1 MAWATI
7 EDIRAAVEDQTTPRG
22 FLELAAAHPDHD
34 ALHAKVDGESG
45 QWHTWS
51 LSDYRELVARAT
63 AGLTE
68 AGVRAGDRVLL
79 MMRNRPDFHWFDTAA
94 QFLRATPIS
103 IYNSSSPEQI
113 HYLAHHAGA
122 HVAIVEDTGY
132 LERLLK
138 VRGDLPAL
146 QRIYVIEPGT
156 TGVPPVGV
164 YPVSDLLDA
173 GTADLDALAAATDPT
188 DIATVI
194 YTSGTTGPPKGV
206 MLNQHN
212 IVYMVEQLRRCTPFD
227 SFVGKRSLSFL
238 PMAHISQRLM
248 CHYEGMLLGY
258 SVYCCPDPNLLSGHL
273 TQVRPEI
280 LFGSPRIWE
289 KIQNAFNAVLASD
302 PAVNAEF
309 HDALATALLIKQ
321 AEFDGTATQQ
331 QHDTWAQLDAATF
344 AGIRA
349 RVGLDAVRVAV
360 TAAAPIPC
368 SVLEWYR
375 AIGVPLSESYGMTE
389 STAAMTWS
397 PQRNKPGSVGQ
408 ALPGCELAIADDG
421 EVICR
426 GGNVFQGYL
435 KQPDKTA
442 EAINDGWLHTGDIGI
457 LDDEGYLRII
467 DRKKDLIIT
476 SGGKN
481 ISPANLEAALK
492 AVPLIGQA
500 AVIGEGRPFVSAILV
515 LDPEMAAVWARAH
528 MREPVSLPELAANP
542 SVIAEVQAGVDQ
554 VNRQLADVEQ
564 IMRFLLVGEEW
575 LPDSELLTPTSKLK
589 RRSINSRY
597 AAEID
602 AMYTDVN

>member
-7 EDIRAAVEDQTTPRG
+7 EDIRAAVEGQTAPRG

-34 ALHAKVDGESG
+34 ALHAEVDGESG
-45 QWHTWS
+45 HWHTWLWS
-51 LSDYRELVARAT
+51 EYRELVARAA

-79 MMRNRPDFHWFDTAA
+79 MIRNRPDFHWFDTAA

-113 HYLAHHAGA
+113 HYLAHHAEA
-122 HVAIVEDTGY
+122 QVAIVEDTGF
-132 LERLLK
+132 LDRLLK
-138 VRGDLPAL
+138 IRGGLPAL
-146 QRIYVIEPGT
+146 QRIYVIEPGQS
-156 TGVPPVGV
+156 GVRPVGV
-164 YPVSDLLDA
+164 HPASDLLDSGA
-173 GTADLDALAAATDPT
+173 ADLDALAAATDPS
-188 DIATVI
+188 DIATII

-206 MLNQHN
+206 MLSQHN
-212 IVYMVEQLRRCTPFD
+212 IAYMVEQLRRCTPFD
-227 SFVGKRSLSFL
+227 SFMGKRSLSFL

-248 CHYEGMLLGY
+248 CHYEGMMLGY

-280 LFGSPRIWE
+280 LFGSPRVWE

-302 PAVNAEF
+302 STGKAGF
-309 HDALATALLIKQ
+309 DDALAAALLIKQ
-321 AEFDGTATQQ
+321 AEFDGTATRQ
-331 QHDTWAQLDAATF
+331 QHDTWAALDAATF
-344 AGIRA
+344 ASIRA
-349 RVGLDAVRVAV
+349 RVGLDAVRVAI
-360 TAAAPIPC
+360 TAAAPIPRP
-368 SVLEWYR
+368 VLEWYR

-397 PQRNKPGSVGQ
+397 PWRNKPGYVGQ
-408 ALPGCELAIADDG
+408 ALPGCEVAIADDG

-435 KQPDKTA
+435 KQPDKSA
-442 EAINDGWLHTGDIGI
+442 ETIIDGWLHTGDIGE
-457 LDDEGYLRII
+457 LDSEGYLRII
-467 DRKKDLIIT
+467 DRKKELIIT

-481 ISPANLEAALK
+481 VSPANLEAALK
-492 AVPLIGQA
+492 AVPLVGQA
-500 AVIGEGRPFVSAILV
+500 AVIGEGRPFVSAILA
-515 LDPEMAAVWARAH
+515 LDPDMATVWARTH
-528 MREPVSLPELAANP
+528 RREPASLPELAANS

-564 IMRFLLVGEEW
+564 IIRFTIVGEEW

-589 RRSINSRY
+589 RRSVYSRY
-597 AAEID
+597 AVEIE
-602 AMYTDVN
+602 AMYTDVT

>member
-1 MAWATI
+1 MRATI
-7 EDIRAAVEDQTTPRG
+7 EDIRAAVEDQTVPRG

-34 ALHAKVDGESG
+34 ALHAKADGEAG
-45 QWHTWS
+45 RWHTWS

-113 HYLAHHAGA
+113 RYLAHHSEAQ
-122 HVAIVEDTGY
+122 VAIVEDTGF
-132 LERLLK
+132 LARLLE

-146 QRIYVIEPGT
+146 RRIYVIEQGP

-164 YPVSDLLDA
+164 HEVSDLLAA
-173 GTADLDALAAATDPT
+173 GAADLDALAAATDCS
-188 DIATVI
+188 DIATII

-206 MLNQHN
+206 VLNQHN
-212 IVYMVEQLRRCTPFD
+212 IVCMVEQLRRCTPFD

-238 PMAHISQRLM
+238 PMAHISQRLL
-248 CHYEGMLLGY
+248 CHYEGMMLGY

-273 TQVRPEI
+273 TQVRPDI
-280 LFGSPRIWE
+280 LFGSPRVWE
-289 KIQNAFNAVLASD
+289 KIQNSFNALLASD
-302 PAVNAEF
+302 SAAKAEF
-309 HDALATALLIKQ
+309 DDALTAALVIKQ
-321 AEFDGTATQQ
+321 AEFDGTATRQ
-331 QHDTWAQLDAATF
+331 QHDAWAALDAATF
-344 AGIRA
+344 ADIRA
-349 RVGLDAVRVAV
+349 RVGLDAVRVAI
-360 TAAAPIPC
+360 TAAAPIP
-368 SVLEWYR
+368 SPVLKWYR

-397 PQRNKPGSVGQ
+397 PRRNKPGSVGQ
-408 ALPGCELAIADDG
+408 ALPGCEVAIADDG

-442 EAINDGWLHTGDIGI
+442 ETIIDGWLHTGDIGE
-457 LDDEGYLRII
+457 LDNEGYLRII
-467 DRKKDLIIT
+467 DRKKELIIT

-481 ISPANLEAALK
+481 VSPANLEAALK
-492 AVPLIGQA
+492 AVPLVGQA
-500 AVIGEGRPFVSAILV
+500 AVIGDGRPFVSAILV
-515 LDPEMAAVWARAH
+515 LDPEMAAAWARAH
-528 MREPVSLPELAANP
+528 LREPVSLPELAADP
-542 SVIAEVQAGVDQ
+542 SVIAEVQTGVDQ
-554 VNRQLADVEQ
+554 VNRQLPDVEQ

-589 RRSINSRY
+589 RRSVNSRY
-597 AAEID
+597 ATYID